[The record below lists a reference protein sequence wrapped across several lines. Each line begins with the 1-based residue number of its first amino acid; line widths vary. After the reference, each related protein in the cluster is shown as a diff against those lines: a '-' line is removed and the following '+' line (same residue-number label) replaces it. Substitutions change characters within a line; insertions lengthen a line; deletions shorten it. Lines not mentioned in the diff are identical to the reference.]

1 MVKLFCSIVGE
12 KGSAFAIEV
21 EQNKSVN
28 ALKDAIKKE
37 KENDLK
43 AIDADK
49 LKLFLGKASD
59 VTWLDSSSEDVQ
71 RLKEGGKTDLI
82 EVLTNKHN
90 ELQ

>member
-21 EQNKSVN
+21 DENTMVD
-28 ALKDAIKKE
+28 AMKDAIKKE

-43 AIDADK
+43 AIDVDK

-59 VTWLDSSSEDVQ
+59 VTCWIQALKMFRSSRKGE
-71 RLKEGGKTDLI
+71 RLISLKC
-82 EVLTNKHN
+82 
-90 ELQ
+90 